1 MTIPPIDPVT
11 PGPGLST
18 SLTEPVPTFQTAFA
32 PVEPEPGPPAGPRP
46 AASPGSA
53 RRGSSGSSRILNIAL
68 GAAVLVAVAGVSF
81 AVGRG
86 TAPASG
92 TAGSGTAIVPGQ
104 GGVFVPGGNGGNLPG
119 ASFDLNGNGGNG
131 LPGAGGQGGIRG
143 DRGGFGGG
151 LTITGT
157 VDTVSAD
164 SITITLESGQ
174 TVTVGL
180 DGSTT
185 YHQQADAAASDVT
198 AGTTVQLQLA
208 GGFRP
213 GQNGNGN
220 GNRNTGPSTPLGTAG
235 SVTIVP

>member
-18 SLTEPVPTFQTAFA
+18 SLTEPVPAFQTAFA
-32 PVEPEPGPPAGPRP
+32 PVEPEPGPPAGPQP
-46 AASPGSA
+46 AAGPGSA
-53 RRGSSGSSRILNIAL
+53 KRGSSGSSGSSRILNIAL
-68 GAAVLVAVAGVSF
+68 GAAILVAVAGVAF
-81 AVGRG
+81 AIGRG
-86 TAPASG
+86 TAPASS
-92 TAGSGTAIVPGQ
+92 TAGSGTAIVPG
-104 GGVFVPGGNGGNLPG
+104 
-119 ASFDLNGNGGNG
+119 ASFDLNGNPGGF
-131 LPGAGGQGGIRG
+131 PGDGGQGGVRG

-157 VDTVSAD
+157 VDSVSAE
-164 SITITLESGQ
+164 SITIKLESGQ

-198 AGTTVQLQLA
+198 AGTTVQVQLA

-220 GNRNTGPSTPLGTAG
+220 GNGNTGYTGSSTTLGTAG